1 MRQLS
6 ILSMLLWAVSTCLL
20 ITGCEKR
27 SAELPP
33 KSPRPVKTMTLS
45 LTAPVNASNVT
56 GSVKSWK
63 TEQIGFEVGGRLLW
77 VKEPGENIE
86 GQVLHQPDAKDE
98 NGADEKIKVVRLG
111 TPLAQIDPAQFQ
123 INVESAQASL
133 DVAKLEEKIAE
144 SRLASTVVE
153 ELNSARA
160 DLKLAESDFERIKPL
175 RDQGAIS
182 ESEFDAVK
190 TRVETQKARV
200 ASLEA
205 NQTQAD
211 AEYNAA
217 KAKVRSAEQ
226 ALIDAERNLKNTML
240 YASYNGQI
248 SGVDVVPG
256 SVVSAGS
263 PILTLQMMNPIKIE
277 FEVSSEASRIFQQL
291 RQVAF
296 SFELQDGSTST
307 RKAMVYMVDPSADSS
322 TRTFTVSLLVRNE
335 QNRPE
340 IPVELAGKKIARCQ
354 NIWPLQV
361 GEIIENLQGVFLVE
375 KDVIETDAEGDYVW
389 LISGFNF
396 GDTMP
401 EVVKIEKQRVTAGE
415 FTIPFLGNWNFKQ
428 VTFADANVSTDGLIA
443 GKLEFPDNPRE
454 EWDGETLFFDAGDQ
468 WILRPGDIVNVMI
481 DPAQTEPGFYV
492 PVGAIYKDGSRD
504 YVFMVK
510 DNKATRVEVVSN
522 FPDQL
527 DTNSQVRIVPV
538 NTNALVPGIKIV
550 VSGAHYLTD
559 GDEVAVVDGSD
570 SYGGQQ

>member
-6 ILSMLLWAVSTCLL
+6 NLLMLLWAVSICLL
-20 ITGCEKR
+20 ITSCDKR

-45 LTAPVNASNVT
+45 LSAPVNASNVT

-63 TEQIGFEVGGRLLW
+63 TERIGFEVGGRLLW
-77 VKEPGENIE
+77 VKEPGENIS
-86 GQVLHQPDAKDE
+86 GQILHYPDAENE
-98 NGADEKIKVVRLG
+98 NGDDDKIKVVRQG
-111 TPLAQIDPAQFQ
+111 TPLAQIDPAPFQ
-123 INVESAQASL
+123 INFESAQASL
-133 DVAKLEEKIAE
+133 DVAKLDEKIAE

-182 ESEFDAVK
+182 ESEFDTAK

-217 KAKVRSAEQ
+217 KARVRSAEQ
-226 ALIDAERNLKNTML
+226 ALIDAERNLKNTTL

-263 PILTLQMMNPIKIE
+263 PILSLQMMNPIKIE
-277 FEVSSEASRIFQQL
+277 FEVSSEASRILQQR

-296 SFELQDGSTST
+296 SFKLQDESTST

-335 QNRPE
+335 QYRPE
-340 IPVELAGKKIARCQ
+340 LPGELAGRKIARCQ
-354 NIWPLQV
+354 KIWPLKV

-375 KDVIETDAEGDYVW
+375 KDVIETDADGDYVW
-389 LISGFNF
+389 LISGFSF
-396 GDTMP
+396 GDTLP

-428 VTFADANVSTDGLIA
+428 VTFANANVSTDGLIA
-443 GKLEFPDNPRE
+443 GQLEFPDNPRE
-454 EWDGETLFFDAGDQ
+454 EWDGETLFLDAGDQ

-481 DPAQTEPGFYV
+481 DPGQTEPGFYV
-492 PVGAIYKDGSRD
+492 PVDAIYKDGSRD
-504 YVFMVK
+504 YVFKVE
-510 DNKATRVEVVSN
+510 DNKATRIEVVSK

-527 DTNSQVRIVPV
+527 DTDSQVRIDPIDPS
-538 NTNALVPGIKIV
+538 TLAPGAKIV
-550 VSGAHYLTD
+550 VSGVHYLTD
-559 GDEVAVVDGSD
+559 GDEVAVVDGGNSN
-570 SYGGQQ
+570 GGQQ